1 MDNLRE
7 KENEIKERIIV
18 DLILLI
24 ISTILFLMGIIR

>member
-24 ISTILFLMGIIR
+24 ISTILFLIGVIR

>member
-7 KENEIKERIIV
+7 KEDEIKERIIV

-24 ISTILFLMGIIR
+24 ISVILFLMGVIR

>member
-7 KENEIKERIIV
+7 RENEIKERIIV
-18 DLILLI
+18 NLILLI

>member
-7 KENEIKERIIV
+7 KEKETKERIIV

-24 ISTILFLMGIIR
+24 ISVILFLMGVIR

>member
-7 KENEIKERIIV
+7 KEKETKERIIV

>member
-24 ISTILFLMGIIR
+24 ISVILFLIGVIR